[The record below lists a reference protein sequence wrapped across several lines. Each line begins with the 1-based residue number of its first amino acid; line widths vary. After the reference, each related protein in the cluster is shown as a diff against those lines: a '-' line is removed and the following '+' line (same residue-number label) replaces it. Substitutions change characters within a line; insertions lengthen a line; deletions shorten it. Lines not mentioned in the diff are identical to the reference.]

1 MPAKKNFK
9 KTMLNR
15 SMGPLIPQHSGM
27 QLCMSIFFM
36 MLSHQS
42 MAQTEQP
49 ETPVAISQAEMV
61 DELSKEAIR
70 QGVATSETEA
80 EEKIEEA
87 LEPEVPVDSMLMLEQ
102 QQNAGS
108 GLGEFTPIEFD
119 DLEDLP
125 VQTIDQNMANEIYQ
139 VAEQAKQ
146 EAQNYRNT
154 QTSET
159 VVADISQQELLEIN
173 QAPVNVDQLMQSI
186 QADSQIIVKNNEA
199 GLTLPEVPGLLVA
212 EDDKRPNLFKR
223 LFYKIRPPRQ
233 IMTARV
239 PRISADVVIINGQG
253 VAQSNGMLN
262 RKDVPEGHLNLR
274 NNVKAKLSSFTQES
288 FGDFNSALPQL
299 RTLSR
304 QAAQAVGYYNAQ
316 FRFEKISDSRVRV
329 FVTPN
334 EPVLISSQNIE
345 FTGEGAEQ
353 PQFQV
358 ISLLPEQEEGDIFN
372 HGNYEKTKTRITTAA
387 NNNGYFDSFWRLH
400 DVKIAQPQN
409 TADVNLRF
417 ETGER
422 YKLGNV
428 EFRMSDPE
436 KEFPLDRDVLESLV
450 TWTDGADYTFWRV
463 NGSGQ

>member
-186 QADSQIIVKNNEA
+186 QADSQIIVQNNEA
-199 GLTLPEVPGLLVA
+199 GLTLPEVPGQLVA

-239 PRISADVVIINGQG
+239 PRISADVVIMNGQG

-288 FGDFNSALPQL
+288 FGDFNSALPQ
-299 RTLSR
+299 
-304 QAAQAVGYYNAQ
+304 
-316 FRFEKISDSRVRV
+316 
-329 FVTPN
+329 
-334 EPVLISSQNIE
+334 
-345 FTGEGAEQ
+345 
-353 PQFQV
+353 
-358 ISLLPEQEEGDIFN
+358 
-372 HGNYEKTKTRITTAA
+372 
-387 NNNGYFDSFWRLH
+387 
-400 DVKIAQPQN
+400 
-409 TADVNLRF
+409 
-417 ETGER
+417 
-422 YKLGNV
+422 
-428 EFRMSDPE
+428 
-436 KEFPLDRDVLESLV
+436 
-450 TWTDGADYTFWRV
+450 
-463 NGSGQ
+463 